1 MRQLKKFLMLN
12 RKVIFKL
19 LLFLDVIMILFCFL
33 QSYLLA
39 IYICV
44 FTDRITWFLQFVLN
58 IKFLI
63 YHNDILVMLKYDFL
77 FKIQLTYLQEKTY
90 NSKICFKTIRMWGEN
105 IKRGNMDEKKIA
117 KYWSLLKLGIEL
129 IILLTLFLCMYKSFT
144 IKECRNTK

>member
-1 MRQLKKFLMLN
+1 
-12 RKVIFKL
+12 
-19 LLFLDVIMILFCFL
+19 MILFCFL

-44 FTDRITWFLQFVLN
+44 FTDRITWFLQFALN

-90 NSKICFKTIRMWGEN
+90 NSKICFKTIRMWGE
-105 IKRGNMDEKKIA
+105 ILKEEIWMKKNSQI
-117 KYWSLLKLGIEL
+117 L
-129 IILLTLFLCMYKSFT
+129 IIVEAGYWTDYIINSIFVYVQIFYNKRM
-144 IKECRNTK
+144 